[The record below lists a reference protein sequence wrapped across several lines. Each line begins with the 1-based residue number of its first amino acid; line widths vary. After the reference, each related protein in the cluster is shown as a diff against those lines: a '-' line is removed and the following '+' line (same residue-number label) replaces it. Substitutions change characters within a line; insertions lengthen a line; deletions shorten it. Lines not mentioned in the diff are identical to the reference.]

1 MEMHNKPNIS
11 QISSLIGD
19 PARARMM
26 IALLGGKALSASEL
40 ALEANITSQTAS
52 SHLAKLVEGSLIAVQ
67 KQGRHR
73 YFQLKGQEVAK
84 LLELLLHL
92 SSGVEHSHVKTGP
105 RNPELRTAR
114 VCYDHLAG
122 RIAVQLFE
130 SVSSNGYLAFRD
142 GQVNLTAKGRT
153 FFENLGADLEQMRT
167 KRRPLCRS
175 CLDWSERRHH
185 LAGSL
190 GQWILSDLFKKRWAK
205 KDPDSRVIG
214 FTKKGLDQFSELYFS
229 GI

>member
-1 MEMHNKPNIS
+1 MHNEPNIS

-19 PARARMM
+19 PARAKMM
-26 IALLGGKALSASEL
+26 IALLGEKALSASEL

-52 SHLAKLVEGSLIAVQ
+52 SHLAKLVEGSLIVVQ

-92 SSGVEHSHVKTGP
+92 SSGVEHSHVKTRP

>member
-1 MEMHNKPNIS
+1 NIS

-19 PARARMM
+19 PARAKMM
-26 IALLGGKALSASEL
+26 IAFLGGKALSASEL